1 MSPSGQNHSG
11 QSPSG
16 QSPSGQSSSGQ
27 SPFVWFWTVFQ
38 TSIMTKDLVL
48 DMFQS
53 VHKNLN
59 VDFGETQLETDDH
72 IAQLF
77 RAF

>member
-1 MSPSGQNHSG
+1 MGKVRMG
-11 QSPSG
+11 KFIMG
-16 QSPSGQSSSGQ
+16 KVLVGKVLLGKVI
-27 SPFVWFWTVFQ
+27 FLWFWTVFQ
-38 TSIMTKDLVL
+38 TSILTKDLVL

-59 VDFGETQLETDDH
+59 VDFEETQLETDDH